1 MAGLL
6 VVLVTGFVVIA
17 AATVVGPR
25 FAHGAPRRPRTR
37 RADAA
42 HDQDVANVTPVSRS
56 ESCQLR

>member
-37 RADAA
+37 RAIR
-42 HDQDVANVTPVSRS
+42 TSRT
-56 ESCQLR
+56 